1 MLADRKTIVRTIVG
15 PVHVRPLSALDAA
28 AVVDAVFAGL
38 SPRSRYLRFHSP
50 IPRLTPSLRRALAD
64 LDGHRRVAVA
74 GYLGDPAGDP
84 AGEPTGPPIGIARFV
99 ATGGPGDGGTRGE
112 ADVAVAVVDRWQRRG
127 IGYGLLTALTALA
140 ADLGYR
146 RLTGSVL
153 PENTAML
160 ALAERLAPWSR
171 PRWDGDSVRIDIPV
185 GPLAGTADWTITEED
200 VLADL
205 LAR

>member
-1 MLADRKTIVRTIVG
+1 MLADTKTIVRTITG
-15 PVHVRPLSALDAA
+15 PVLIRPLTTCDAPA
-28 AVVDAVFAGL
+28 AVDAVFAGL

-50 IPRLTPSLRRALAD
+50 VPRLSASLRRALAD

-74 GYLGDPAGDP
+74 GYPADPAGDP
-84 AGEPTGPPIGIARFV
+84 AGPPVGIARF
-99 ATGGPGDGGTRGE
+99 ATAAGGQAHGE
-112 ADVAVAVVDRWQRRG
+112 AEVAVAVVDRWQRRG
-127 IGYGLLTALTALA
+127 VGRGLLTALAAVA

-146 RLTGSVL
+146 RLTGTVL

-160 ALAERLAPWSR
+160 ALAAQLAPWSR
-171 PRWDGDSVRIDIPV
+171 PEWDGESVRVGIPV
-185 GPLAGTADWTITEED
+185 GPLAGTHDWTVTDED